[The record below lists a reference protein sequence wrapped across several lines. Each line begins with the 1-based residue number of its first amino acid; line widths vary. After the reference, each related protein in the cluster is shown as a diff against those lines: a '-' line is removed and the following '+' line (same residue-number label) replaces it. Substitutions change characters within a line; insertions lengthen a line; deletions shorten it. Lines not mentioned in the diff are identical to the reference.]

1 MKDYLKD
8 YFVFYRKY
16 VLIPSSI
23 VIAFTVIVLL
33 FIRRLS
39 IETLLNVMF
48 AEGSVFM
55 LLSGIMAMFRLSRM
69 NFKASIGKNRI
80 FIIAYSWFL
89 FSISFTIFVTLYLI
103 HLISR
108 FFI

>member
-8 YFVFYRKY
+8 YFDFYRKY

-23 VIAFTVIVLL
+23 VILFTVIVLL
-33 FIRRLS
+33 FIHKLN

-48 AEGSVFM
+48 LEGSVFM

-69 NFKASIGKNRI
+69 NFKASIGKSRV

-89 FSISFTIFVTLYLI
+89 FSISITIFITLYLI
-103 HLISR
+103 HLVSR